1 MSKLIKLNN
10 KVLKIFNK
18 LLGWTSPYPSSDE
31 VTIGTQ
37 IWKAKNLDIDDGGE
51 GIYKV
56 DNVIINGIN
65 IGTQYY
71 YTWDAANRVAQT
83 IDGWHLPSNDELM
96 TLRNYLGETVA
107 GKLLKSIFGWN
118 NDGNGTNEYGFNGE
132 PVGFYEPY
140 SWSDPTGSYP
150 PGVYGIGNSVHYW
163 GSSQYQ
169 TNGYA
174 LRLSSRNDKLNISS
188 DAKTQVYNARL
199 IKDT

>member
-18 LLGWTSPYPSSDE
+18 LLRWTDE

-37 IWKAKNLDIDDGGE
+37 IWKTKNLDIDDGGE

-83 IDGWHLPSNDELM
+83 IDGWHLPSIGELS

-107 GKLLKSIFGWN
+107 GKLLKSIFGWK
-118 NDGNGTNEYGFNGE
+118 NDANGTNKYGFNGE
-132 PVGFYEPY
+132 PVGFYMPY
-140 SWSDPTGSYP
+140 SWSDGTGSYP

-163 GSSQYQ
+163 CSSYYQ
-169 TNGYA
+169 TFGYSMQ
-174 LRLSSRNDKLNISS
+174 LSSTNDKLNIDSM
-188 DAKTQVYNARL
+188 AKTFVYSARL